1 MAARSSWLKFDRRP
15 FDKPGKGRYQVVE
28 KYSMPCAQP
37 ITETQVLTS
46 DVYLV
51 AYLLTQQCKLA
62 KVMKNERRRVAF
74 LVEGERVAELRHAYR
89 QGPVYLNVK
98 FFRVQLLTIR
108 RLMDGKQR
116 SEEYGPDTGAG
127 VRTAQA

>member
-1 MAARSSWLKFDRRP
+1 M
-15 FDKPGKGRYQVVE
+15 
-28 KYSMPCAQP
+28 
-37 ITETQVLTS
+37 TETQVLTS

-116 SEEYGPDTGAG
+116 SEEYVPDTGSG
-127 VRTAQA
+127 VGTAQA

>member
-1 MAARSSWLKFDRRP
+1 M
-15 FDKPGKGRYQVVE
+15 VE
-28 KYSMPCAQP
+28 KYTMPCERTPA
-37 ITETQVLTS
+37 ETQVLTS

-62 KVMKNERRRVAF
+62 KVLKNDRRRVAF
-74 LVEGERVAELRHAYR
+74 LVEGERVTQLRQAYR
-89 QGPVYLNVK
+89 QGPVCLNVR

-116 SEEYGPDTGAG
+116 SEEYDPDTGSG
-127 VRTAQA
+127 VGAAQA

>member
-1 MAARSSWLKFDRRP
+1 M
-15 FDKPGKGRYQVVE
+15 VE
-28 KYSMPCAQP
+28 KYSMPCVQP
-37 ITETQVLTS
+37 ITESQVLTS

-51 AYLLTQQCKLA
+51 AYLLTQQCNLL
-62 KVMKNERRRVAF
+62 KVMKNERRRMAF
-74 LVEGERVAELRHAYR
+74 LVEGERVAELRQAYR

-116 SEEYGPDTGAG
+116 SEEYVPDTGNRVGA
-127 VRTAQA
+127 AQA